1 MFEAYFFLSCSAEK
15 AEANAAKQAGKGGK
29 YPGGSQDDGC
39 VSTSLRQPLFR
50 VALWISCKEILTMT

>member
-39 VSTSLRQPLFR
+39 VSTPLFR
-50 VALWISCKEILTMT
+50 VALWISCKETLTMT